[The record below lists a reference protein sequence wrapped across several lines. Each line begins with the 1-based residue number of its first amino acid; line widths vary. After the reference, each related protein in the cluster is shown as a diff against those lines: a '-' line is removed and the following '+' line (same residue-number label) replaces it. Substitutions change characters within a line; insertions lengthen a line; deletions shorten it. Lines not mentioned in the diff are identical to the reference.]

1 MRADQ
6 RKRRIRSSSPVCDL
20 DQTRPYRT
28 VGERLTT
35 FVLPVGKSCRLGFW
49 AMASSPEHRGESV
62 RITWLLDGNGPK
74 QSCTFSGPPEA
85 RLELALAA
93 KTLVEAREHH
103 ITRPQCY
110 EAILGT
116 RLEPTPSTVPLFE
129 QWAATYIAELRRR
142 GEPQPYTILR
152 YERGLRDRVIPYLGK
167 YRLDEIDR
175 EVIRG
180 WVAWLK
186 NCRVMV
192 RATRKPGKSRIS
204 DTTVRRYF
212 SIGAT
217 CLAAAV
223 GEWIAVSA
231 AATPSGRR
239 KNDLGVPAPS
249 KTGAA
254 FLTATEAARIL
265 EHCHPDLRDVVFVA
279 LRTGMRCGE
288 LVALRV
294 RDVLFRRDG
303 GVTIQ
308 VRLGRKADGSTGEP
322 KSENSVRDITGKDEV
337 AQILR
342 RRVAGRRLSDPVF
355 THRSRRQR
363 RGPARRW
370 AQSTLGVHW
379 SQAVAAARRCEIH
392 PPPRPAKP
400 VRGPVRQWR
409 VDEVSSCRCAG
420 ILRRQVRFHDT
431 RHTHASALIAQGWP
445 VKKIQKR
452 LGHATFQ
459 ITMDV
464 YGHLTDL
471 GDDRELDSM
480 EAFFE
485 VPDAEVAS
493 GRQPRD
499 SRRGRRGSSPRRG
512 RLVHARTVLV
522 RR

>member
-1 MRADQ
+1 
-6 RKRRIRSSSPVCDL
+6 
-20 DQTRPYRT
+20 
-28 VGERLTT
+28 
-35 FVLPVGKSCRLGFW
+35 
-49 AMASSPEHRGESV
+49 MASSPEHRGESV

-74 QSCTFSGPPEA
+74 QSCTFSGPPDA

-93 KTLVEAREHH
+93 KKLVEARGHH
-103 ITRPQCY
+103 ITRSQCY
-110 EAILGT
+110 EAING
-116 RLEPTPSTVPLFE
+116 EDPAPSRRTVPTFQ
-129 QWAATYIAELRRR
+129 QWAASYIADLRRR
-142 GEPQPYTILR
+142 GEPQPYTIER
-152 YERGLRDRVIPYLGK
+152 YERGLRDRVIPYLGG

-180 WVAWLK
+180 WVEWLK
-186 NCRVMV
+186 NSRVMV
-192 RATRKPGKSRIS
+192 RATRKPGRHKMS
-204 DTTVRRYF
+204 DTTVRRHF

-223 GEWIAVSA
+223 GEWLAVSP

-239 KNDLGVPAPS
+239 KNDLGVPGPS
-249 KTGAA
+249 RTGAV
-254 FLTATEAARIL
+254 FLSAGEAARIL
-265 EHCHPDLRDVVFVA
+265 EHCHADLRDLVFVA
-279 LRTGMRCGE
+279 LRTGMRRGE

-342 RRVAGRRLSDPVF
+342 RRVTGRRLSDPVF
-355 THRSRRQR
+355 THRSQRQR
-363 RGPARRW
+363 RGPAKRW

-379 SQAVAAARRCEIH
+379 SQAVAAARRCEEH
-392 PPPRPAKP
+392 PPAAPKKP
-400 VRGPVRQWR
+400 VRGPARQWR
-409 VDEVSSCRCAG
+409 LDEVSTCRCPG
-420 ILRRQVRFHDT
+420 VLRQAVRFHDT

-459 ITMDV
+459 ITMDI

-471 GDDRELDSM
+471 GNDRELDSM

-485 VPDAEVAS
+485 IADEPAESRVRA
-493 GRQPRD
+493 R
-499 SRRGRRGSSPRRG
+499 RRGRRESALRHAKLAR
-512 RLVHARTVLV
+512 ARTVLV